1 MGLSSLPDAR
11 YRIFTGYRLTKPKI
25 LRHTVAMRIDHI
37 TSNPTHA
44 SSVPAFNFLFA
55 TTEPKAA
62 KRRSPLLTRLALRSK
77 RV

>member
-1 MGLSSLPDAR
+1 
-11 YRIFTGYRLTKPKI
+11 
-25 LRHTVAMRIDHI
+25 MRIDHI